1 MDESWQ
7 DVAILDVEVVVWPE
21 DVGGDDSGEAA
32 AVLLEVAP
40 EREQWG
46 GVAGGLSISYRHPP
60 LWHRADPSQQH
71 LHLLSPGISPALF
84 NSWESQG
91 IPLALIIS
99 GCLKPARALPC
110 PPPAPILDV
119 NHPLGIG
126 VAKVGAV
133 RWPVVN
139 LETKEHRVKS

>member
-46 GVAGGLSISYRHPP
+46 GLQVGCPSATGIHPSGTELTPASSIS
-60 LWHRADPSQQH
+60 
-71 LHLLSPGISPALF
+71 I
-84 NSWESQG
+84 
-91 IPLALIIS
+91 
-99 GCLKPARALPC
+99 C
-110 PPPAPILDV
+110 
-119 NHPLGIG
+119 
-126 VAKVGAV
+126 
-133 RWPVVN
+133 
-139 LETKEHRVKS
+139 